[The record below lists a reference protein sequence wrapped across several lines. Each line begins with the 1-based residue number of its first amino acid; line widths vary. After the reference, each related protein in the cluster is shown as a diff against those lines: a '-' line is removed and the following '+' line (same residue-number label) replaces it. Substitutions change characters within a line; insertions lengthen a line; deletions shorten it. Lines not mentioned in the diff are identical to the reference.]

1 MGIKLLK
8 THLRDIFVKNTCTL
22 PANTCASPANSIVAA
37 SRNKPTVCVNLNQL
51 HGKVIAV
58 DACNFINRCYFSLM
72 YGRRQEANSLMKTFF
87 YRLFKLLSHN
97 IFPLFVFDKNKQPNG
112 IVRSTIDTQGV
123 NESDMLV
130 CRNILDAVGL
140 IYFVSRTPAENTCKL
155 LVDKNVAFAALTED
169 TDIFAMGCA
178 RVLTYANGR
187 PSDFY
192 MWNQSAILT
201 SLGVTQSQFSH
212 ACVLMGTDC
221 SEGVVWRRNN
231 RTLTLLEAL
240 ACIVQYKNITCF
252 IMHQASL
259 SGRSNFIITNERGLE
274 MMAERYTNPAVVILQ
289 QDMMSFFR
297 KDTEKQNIFAR
308 PVSMFPEDHQ
318 TGMESWTV
326 RELSFKHPFLNLVKT
341 MEDLEDVDFKK
352 IKENVSNVK
361 HKLMTTF
368 KGFNKLI
375 QMTGRA
381 NIDTTWRV
389 TCQ

>member
-8 THLRDIFVKNTCTL
+8 THMRNIFVKT
-22 PANTCASPANSIVAA
+22 TCASPANSIVAA
-37 SRNKPTVCVNLNQL
+37 LRNEPTVCVNLNQL

-58 DACNFINRCYFSLM
+58 DACNFINRCYFSSM
-72 YGRRQEANSLMKTFF
+72 EANGLIKTFF
-87 YRLFKLLSHN
+87 YRLFRLLSHN
-97 IFPLFVFDKNKQPNG
+97 IFPVFVFDKNKRPNR
-112 IVRSTIDTQGV
+112 IVWGTNDTQGA

-178 RVLTYANGR
+178 RVLTYAKGR

-192 MWNQSAILT
+192 MWNQEAILR

-221 SEGVVWRRNN
+221 CDGVIWRRNN
-231 RTLTLLEAL
+231 RTLTLLEAI
-240 ACIVQYKNITCF
+240 ACIVQYQNITYF

-259 SGRSNFIITNERGLE
+259 STRSNFIISNERGLG

-289 QDMMSFFR
+289 QDMTSFFQ
-297 KDTEKQNIFAR
+297 KDTENQNIFAHALSR
-308 PVSMFPEDHQ
+308 FSEDQ
-318 TGMESWTV
+318 QSGMESWTV
-326 RELSFKHPFLNLVKT
+326 TGRELSFNHPFLRM

-381 NIDTTWRV
+381 NLDTTWRV